1 MKQELKD
8 LINSGEF
15 YNKFSR
21 AICDYDK
28 FIGLKWLGK
37 YVSEISRV
45 SIEEYFTDHKI
56 HMKLQLY
63 SDHGI
68 GPIIYINE
76 EEIESFIKGEPIY
89 DGSYLVGK
97 GLKSFQEFCKLAV

>member
-1 MKQELKD
+1 MKQYLKN

-15 YNKFSR
+15 YRRFNK
-21 AICDYDK
+21 AICDYNE
-28 FIGLKWLGK
+28 FIGLRWLGK
-37 YVSEISRV
+37 YVCEILRI

-56 HMKLQLY
+56 HIKLQLY

-76 EEIESFIKGEPIY
+76 EEIESFIKEEPLY
-89 DGSYLVGK
+89 DGSYLVGR
-97 GLKSFQEFCKLAV
+97 GLKSFQEFCFAE